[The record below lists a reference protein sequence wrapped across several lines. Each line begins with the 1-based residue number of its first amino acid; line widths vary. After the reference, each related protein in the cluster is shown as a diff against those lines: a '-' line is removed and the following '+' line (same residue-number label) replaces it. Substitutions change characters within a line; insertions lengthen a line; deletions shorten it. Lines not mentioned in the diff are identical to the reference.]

1 MLEVCQNLNIVS
13 PPQTSPTIQVLPQ
26 WLGELVGG
34 HIELTAEWNRGL
46 SRYKACA
53 IFLRQ
58 DCQFLPTS
66 LDFPGGSDGM
76 SDSVRPHRWHPTR
89 LPRPWDSPSKDTGV
103 GCHCLL
109 QCTQSWTR
117 PKRLSSS
124 SSSLL
129 SVSSHVR
136 D

>member
-34 HIELTAEWNRGL
+34 HTELTEEWNRGL

-66 LDFPGGSDGM
+66 LDFPGGSDGKA
-76 SDSVRPHRWHPTR
+76 STYSARDPGSIRGSGR
-89 LPRPWDSPSKDTGV
+89 SPGEGNANPFQYS
-103 GCHCLL
+103 CLENPEDGGA
-109 QCTQSWTR
+109 W
-117 PKRLSSS
+117 
-124 SSSLL
+124 
-129 SVSSHVR
+129 
-136 D
+136 

>member
-34 HIELTAEWNRGL
+34 HTELTEEWNRGL

-66 LDFPGGSDGM
+66 LDFPGGSEGKVGNGPPPQHSCLENPTDGEA
-76 SDSVRPHRWHPTR
+76 W
-89 LPRPWDSPSKDTGV
+89 
-103 GCHCLL
+103 
-109 QCTQSWTR
+109 
-117 PKRLSSS
+117 
-124 SSSLL
+124 
-129 SVSSHVR
+129 
-136 D
+136 